1 MKNILLV
8 KFERQLAPLPVPE
21 ADTVLFV
28 YGLERTED
36 LFDVSNY
43 YRRTFEPVG
52 VEFGNGFI
60 IISKLNGVNVNC
72 NITVTE
78 RSLDEAIKFYM

>member
-21 ADTVLFV
+21 SDTVIFV
-28 YGLERTED
+28 YGLESTED

-60 IISKLNGVNVNC
+60 IVSKLNGVNKNC
-72 NITVTE
+72 EITVTGY
-78 RSLDEAIKFYM
+78 SLEEAVRFYM